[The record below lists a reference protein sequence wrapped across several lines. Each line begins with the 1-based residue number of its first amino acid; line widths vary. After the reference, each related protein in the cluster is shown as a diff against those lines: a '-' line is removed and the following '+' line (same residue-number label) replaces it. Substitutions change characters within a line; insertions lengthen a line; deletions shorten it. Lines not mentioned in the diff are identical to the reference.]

1 MTLFQSARITQPK
14 SVHPANSAARIY
26 VTPDMFSARQAN
38 VTCRRIRD
46 NKDLTITEHSA
57 KTEILK
63 NHHDPFDTVFQN
75 NSNPEN
81 HP

>member
-14 SVHPANSAARIY
+14 SVHSANLAARIY

-38 VTCRRIRD
+38 VTCRRIRA
-46 NKDLTITEHSA
+46 NKDLRITEHSV
-57 KTEILK
+57 KTEMPK
-63 NHHDPFDTVFQN
+63 NRQDPFDTVFQN

-81 HP
+81 DP